1 MEIPSGEPG
10 VSQPVDSSILHE
22 IVRII
27 ESRRKVP
34 DKVIVT
40 SKEYLLTYLEDHRNR
55 LEEALMRFDRDRLN
69 MLYGQLA
76 SKVKYQ
82 LLRRVPARAAAAMGL
97 SKPAKPVAAKPAV
110 KASAVKRPA
119 AKAAPKRAAKPV
131 KKAAVVTKKVA
142 PAKKKAAP
150 AKKKAAPA
158 KKKAA
163 PAKKKAAPA
172 KKKAAAPKKKPAPK
186 TKPASRRA
194 AARPKKKQR
203 R

>member
-1 MEIPSGEPG
+1 
-10 VSQPVDSSILHE
+10 VTQPVDSSILHE

-34 DKVIVT
+34 DRVIVT

-97 SKPAKPVAAKPAV
+97 SAAKPAKPPAKPVKPAARPVAKAAAKPAAK
-110 KASAVKRPA
+110 KAPA
-119 AKAAPKRAAKPV
+119 PQA
-131 KKAAVVTKKVA
+131 KKAAS
-142 PAKKKAAP
+142 AKAS
-150 AKKKAAPA
+150 
-158 KKKAA
+158 
-163 PAKKKAAPA
+163 KAAPA
-172 KKKAAAPKKKPAPK
+172 KKKAAAPKKKPVAQK
-186 TKPASRRA
+186 AKPAARRA
-194 AARPKKKQR
+194 AARPKKQAR

>member
-1 MEIPSGEPG
+1 MT
-10 VSQPVDSSILHE
+10 QPVDSSILHE

-97 SKPAKPVAAKPAV
+97 AAPKPAKAAAKPAAKPVAK
-110 KASAVKRPA
+110 PA
-119 AKAAPKRAAKPV
+119 AKKVAAAKPKKV
-131 KKAAVVTKKVA
+131 ASAKPKKAAPTK
-142 PAKKKAAP
+142 AKKAVAKQKAAP
-150 AKKKAAPA
+150 AKKKPA
-158 KKKAA
+158 TQKAKAA
-163 PAKKKAAPA
+163 P
-172 KKKAAAPKKKPAPK
+172 
-186 TKPASRRA
+186 RRA
-194 AARPKKKQR
+194 AARPKKKAR

>member
-1 MEIPSGEPG
+1 MT
-10 VSQPVDSSILHE
+10 QPVDSSILHE

-97 SKPAKPVAAKPAV
+97 SAAKSAKPAAKPVAKAPAKPAV
-110 KASAVKRPA
+110 KKA
-119 AKAAPKRAAKPV
+119 AAPKP
-131 KKAAVVTKKVA
+131 KKAV
-142 PAKKKAAP
+142 PAKATKAA
-150 AKKKAAPA
+150 A
-158 KKKAA
+158 
-163 PAKKKAAPA
+163 A
-172 KKKAAAPKKKPAPK
+172 KKKAAAPKKKPAAQK
-186 TKPASRRA
+186 AKPAARRA
-194 AARPKKKQR
+194 AARPKKKAR

>member
-1 MEIPSGEPG
+1 
-10 VSQPVDSSILHE
+10 VTQPVDSSILHE

-97 SKPAKPVAAKPAV
+97 AAAKPAKPAKPAV
-110 KASAVKRPA
+110 KGAAKPTAKPA
-119 AKAAPKRAAKPV
+119 AKKVAAAKP
-131 KKAAVVTKKVA
+131 
-142 PAKKKAAP
+142 KKAAP
-150 AKKKAAPA
+150 AKAKKAVPAKAKAKPAAA
-158 KKKAA
+158 KKK
-163 PAKKKAAPA
+163 P
-172 KKKAAAPKKKPAPK
+172 AAPKKAKAAP
-186 TKPASRRA
+186 RRA
-194 AARPKKKQR
+194 AARPKKKAR

>member
-1 MEIPSGEPG
+1 
-10 VSQPVDSSILHE
+10 VNQPVDSSILHE

-97 SKPAKPVAAKPAV
+97 E
-110 KASAVKRPA
+110 KAPA
-119 AKAAPKRAAKPV
+119 APPAA
-131 KKAAVVTKKVA
+131 
-142 PAKKKAAP
+142 KKAAP
-150 AKKKAAPA
+150 AKPAAAKAKRPAAPA
-158 KKKAA
+158 KKA
-163 PAKKKAAPA
+163 PAKKAPA
-172 KKKAAAPKKKPAPK
+172 KKAPAKKAPAKKAPAKKTATARKNPTAAKKAKPA
-186 TKPASRRA
+186 ARRA
-194 AARPKKKQR
+194 AARPKKKAR